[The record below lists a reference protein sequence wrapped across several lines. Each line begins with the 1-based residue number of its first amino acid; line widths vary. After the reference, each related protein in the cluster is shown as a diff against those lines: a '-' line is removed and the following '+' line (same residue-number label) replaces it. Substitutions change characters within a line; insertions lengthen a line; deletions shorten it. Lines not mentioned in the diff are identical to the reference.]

1 MQKFEKEILNL
12 KSGNELLLKENESL
26 KTRFESINEILII
39 QENQMEPKTPNSA
52 PSSYNNEKKQKNILK
67 TWRNKVFELLIKL
80 KKQEIRY
87 KEEKNQ
93 IQKTF
98 QETELRF
105 SAQESQYKILQNLF
119 ECKKAELSQISA
131 ENKTLNE
138 QFCLL
143 KNKNEIL
150 TKKIAEDLQSSI
162 ELEKSVISMIKK
174 YQNIEETFTLA
185 NKKLTLLDQR
195 LEFSKNRLGVVRELN
210 NPKMPVLNQEYNRR
224 MNLLEMTTNISSIHS
239 SNEPNVSYNLTQ
251 NDKKLENVNETQ
263 SKFKSEI
270 EEEGLKLLQK
280 EIKNIQQE
288 RDLLS
293 SKFNSDMDLIK
304 KQMEEMQNGYELVI
318 KNLDIKLK
326 ELQES
331 NDSKI
336 SEITKV
342 KEELSQKIK
351 EIDELEIKYEDLNNN
366 FNFFKALGQKD
377 ILKDNQAFSN
387 EKIKEME
394 EKLNDARREQAKAL
408 VIMRQMERSNNRE
421 KERLE
426 ELLRSTDS
434 YYKDYIDKLKIKIVS
449 LEKENNI
456 LSNSL
461 KQQKLNKE
469 IQNSIINI
477 DNSKTNWNSQ
487 VNNDI
492 FINNDEKCV
501 NQFNNS
507 RTSDSSSFW
516 LDSRKNLNDTDSLI
530 NNQEEKIDFSNSKD
544 DNKNS
549 EILNQIRKIMGNLEM
564 SDSEDLDANTLK
576 KNELKNDKTGKKYK
590 FKHNPKFR

>member
-1 MQKFEKEILNL
+1 
-12 KSGNELLLKENESL
+12 
-26 KTRFESINEILII
+26 
-39 QENQMEPKTPNSA
+39 
-52 PSSYNNEKKQKNILK
+52 
-67 TWRNKVFELLIKL
+67 
-80 KKQEIRY
+80 
-87 KEEKNQ
+87 
-93 IQKTF
+93 
-98 QETELRF
+98 
-105 SAQESQYKILQNLF
+105 
-119 ECKKAELSQISA
+119 
-131 ENKTLNE
+131 
-138 QFCLL
+138 
-143 KNKNEIL
+143 
-150 TKKIAEDLQSSI
+150 
-162 ELEKSVISMIKK
+162 
-174 YQNIEETFTLA
+174 
-185 NKKLTLLDQR
+185 
-195 LEFSKNRLGVVRELN
+195 
-210 NPKMPVLNQEYNRR
+210 
-224 MNLLEMTTNISSIHS
+224 MTTNISSIHS

>member
-1 MQKFEKEILNL
+1 MLKFEKEILNL

-174 YQNIEETFTLA
+174 YQNIEETFTFA

>member
-1 MQKFEKEILNL
+1 MLKFEKEILNL
-12 KSGNELLLKENESL
+12 KSNNEVMLKENESL

-52 PSSYNNEKKQKNILK
+52 SLLYNNEKKQKNILK

-80 KKQEIRY
+80 KNQEIRF

-93 IQKTF
+93 IKKTI
-98 QETELRF
+98 QETELRL

-119 ECKKAELSQISA
+119 ESKKAELSQINA

-138 QFCLL
+138 QFCSL
-143 KNKNEIL
+143 KDKNVIL

-162 ELEKSVISMIKK
+162 ELEKSVISMVKK

-185 NKKLTLLDQR
+185 NKKLALLDQR
-195 LEFSKNRLGVVRELN
+195 LEFSKNRLGVVKELN
-210 NPKMPVLNQEYNRR
+210 NQKMPVLNQEYNRR
-224 MNLLEMTTNISSIHS
+224 INLLEMTTNISSIHS

-251 NDKKLENVNETQ
+251 NDKKLENFNETQ

-270 EEEGLKLLQK
+270 EADGLKLLQN
-280 EIKNIQQE
+280 EIKNIQKE

-304 KQMEEMQNGYELVI
+304 KRMEEMQNGYELVI
-318 KNLDIKLK
+318 KNLNIKLK

-331 NDSKI
+331 NDLKI

-377 ILKDNQAFSN
+377 ILKDNQALNN

-394 EKLNDARREQAKAL
+394 ENLNDARREQAKAL

-434 YYKDYIDKLKIKIVS
+434 YYKDYVDKLKFKIVS

-461 KQQKLNKE
+461 KQHRLTKE
-469 IQNSIINI
+469 IQNSDNYLNSIIKIN
-477 DNSKTNWNSQ
+477 DSKTNWNPQ
-487 VNNDI
+487 VNNDK
-492 FINNDEKCV
+492 FFNNDDKCV
-501 NQFNNS
+501 NQFNKTS
-507 RTSDSSSFW
+507 TSDASSFW
-516 LDSRKNLNDTDSLI
+516 LDSRKNVNDTDSLI
-530 NNQEEKIDFSNSKD
+530 NNQEENIDYSNSKD
-544 DNKNS
+544 YNKNS

-564 SDSEDLDANTLK
+564 SDSEDLDENTLK
-576 KNELKNDKTGKKYK
+576 KNDLNNDKTGKKIQ
-590 FKHNPKFR
+590 N